1 MASPSEDGPPDP
13 TSKITDAER
22 SPPAWLGD
30 VAPPMAVIPLPRPGD
45 RLDHFTVI
53 RRVGE
58 GAFGRVYQ
66 VFNTHLRRHE
76 TLKLSRFRGHAAP
89 SELRLDLPRGV
100 RIQVLSHHG
109 DYHGYRYL
117 AYYPFLEGES
127 LGQHLTRAQLTETEA
142 LRVSHDLAVLLRC
155 LHAKNVIHRD
165 IKPSN
170 VLVEPRGDVWLLDFG
185 LASTGAESSMDQG
198 PCGTPGY
205 VSPEQAR
212 GEPVDSRSDVFSAA
226 VLLFA
231 CMGGAVPGSGVRTN
245 QHERLLAA
253 VIGAAELRTLDASR
267 ATKKLIASGCRLEIA
282 ERPDITAWEAHL
294 GKLRSP
300 KRNPISRG
308 TLVAILLSALCGA
321 GLTRACVDEAGSPA
335 SLHL

>member
-1 MASPSEDGPPDP
+1 MASPPEDCSPDP
-13 TSKITDAER
+13 TSSESDAEP
-22 SPPAWLGD
+22 PPAWLGD
-30 VAPPMAVIPLPRPGD
+30 VAPPMPVIPLPQPGD
-45 RLDHFTVI
+45 HIEHYTVI

-66 VFNTHLRRHE
+66 VFNNHLQRHE

-109 DYHGYRYL
+109 DFKGYRYL

-127 LGQHLTRAQLTETEA
+127 LGQHLSRARLTETEA
-142 LRVSHDLAVLLRC
+142 LRVSHDLAVLLRD
-155 LHAKNVIHRD
+155 LHANNVIHRD

-185 LASTGAESSMDQG
+185 LASTGAESGHEQG

-205 VSPEQAR
+205 VAPEQAR

-245 QHERLLAA
+245 QPARLLAA
-253 VIGAAELRTLDASR
+253 VIGASELRSLDASR
-267 ATKKLIASGCRLEIA
+267 ATKKLIASGCRLEVA
-282 ERPDITAWEAHL
+282 ERLDITAWEEQL
-294 GKLRSP
+294 GKLRLH
-300 KRNPISRG
+300 KRNPRPRG
-308 TLVAILLSALCGA
+308 TLVAILITALCSA
-321 GLTRACVDEAGSPA
+321 GLTHAYVRYAGSSF
-335 SLHL
+335 SLHR